1 MSQLIYEASSVGVMT
16 ILFGN
21 VIACVLDFAILSPKL
36 KTKLPLMTSRDNFY
50 QMGILL
56 FLTGVSI
63 HLFCEL
69 VGLNRWYC
77 KEGFA
82 CKR

>member
-1 MSQLIYEASSVGVMT
+1 MSQLIYESISVGIMT
-16 ILFGN
+16 VLFGN

-36 KTKLPLMTSRDNFY
+36 KTKLPIMSSRDNFY

-56 FLTGVSI
+56 FLTGVFI

-69 VGLNRWYC
+69 MGLNRWYC
-77 KEGFA
+77 REGFA

>member
-16 ILFGN
+16 VLFGN

>member
-1 MSQLIYEASSVGVMT
+1 MSQLIYEAVSVGIMT
-16 ILFGN
+16 VLFGN

-36 KTKLPLMTSRDNFY
+36 KTKLPILTSRDSFFH
-50 QMGILL
+50 MGILL

-69 VGLNRWYC
+69 IGLNRWYC